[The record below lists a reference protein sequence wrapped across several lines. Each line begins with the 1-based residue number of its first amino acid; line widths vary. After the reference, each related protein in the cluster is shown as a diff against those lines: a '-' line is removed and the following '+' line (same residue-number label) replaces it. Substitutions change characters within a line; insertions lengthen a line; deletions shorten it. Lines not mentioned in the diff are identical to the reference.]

1 MAMRVSLKELIQSS
15 IVLQYHLPHDIA
27 DKHISCS
34 CISTEKD
41 YCLHQNGTNI
51 DIANIIYNGI
61 VEYAYSD
68 NEIDLTQLD
77 KLQIRALLSKLKF
90 DPSAS
95 ESIQLGYGFQG
106 EVMLHLLLS
115 HFFHAEKA
123 LARGYLYSALENAE
137 TKGYDSYLMVEDN
150 QTIFLLF
157 GEAKFY
163 LDGYKKSLDSIFD
176 NINKTLSDSYFNRN
190 FIAMENHYEHIEP
203 KSRIRQIIDQWRADP
218 LINMAK
224 EASRH
229 NMHLVYPMLNVGEY
243 VDEEVTLQTFSNY
256 INESSL
262 IVGEGVMLHRYQKEL
277 LERFKRG
284 QRNRIFLSASTSFG
298 KTFLIYEIV
307 RKMEYTNVAFIFPTL
322 SLLSENLFKIHLS
335 PEYKWVKD
343 NYVIHTLSDK
353 EEISGRNL
361 FIFTPERFLS
371 FLDKNKEIQLDFVF
385 VDEIYKL
392 DNGFIID
399 EVSQENERDVAYRIA
414 LHELLKTP
422 HVDSLLT
429 GPYIALPTKDKK
441 DAQFSFKTFLDYY
454 DFAIVNYNHYEIV
467 NKVEVFAE
475 TASTI
480 EIDNTFHLTF
490 TNKTKSARI
499 VQLVTQLLNRGENAI
514 VYCSTKAS
522 TEKYAKILISKN
534 NYIKDVDSEKVIRLT
549 NHIDSLF
556 ANGRGAQWI
565 VSKALKKGI
574 GIHHGSVPKYIQQ
587 EIISLFNQNI
597 LKILICTT
605 TITEGVN
612 TTAKNVIVL
621 SGKKGTK
628 DLKKFDAQNIEGRAG
643 RFMQHYQGRVFIL
656 DKNFADRMNE
666 EDELLQHKFFDKNI
680 DKKDVDIVLSDSN
693 YLTIEQENRKK
704 QLEAIKESGIMPKA
718 CFEEFRT
725 ISYDDKIYLYNTI
738 ARFSTT
744 DHEKI
749 TELIRRYVGQ
759 RKSYLPGL
767 ELICQT
773 IRPIIKNDNLRF
785 YVENGNDQSG
795 NCYLV
800 GMISAFISKG
810 FSGSVNY
817 HIRKEGDVD
826 KGVRKAANFVF
837 NMLRYQV
844 VKYFGLFNLLYKQFE
859 STRKGVNVD
868 EVNGIEALLLRL
880 EYSADTRL
888 GRQVSDIGA
897 SFNVVKYYD
906 VKENNPDDRELIGK
920 YYNQL
925 DDYEKYNVARIDQI
939 L

>member
-1 MAMRVSLKELIQSS
+1 MDKSKAAADAVKLI
-15 IVLQYHLPHDIA
+15 
-27 DKHISCS
+27 
-34 CISTEKD
+34 
-41 YCLHQNGTNI
+41 N
-51 DIANIIYNGI
+51 
-61 VEYAYSD
+61 
-68 NEIDLTQLD
+68 
-77 KLQIRALLSKLKF
+77 
-90 DPSAS
+90 
-95 ESIQLGYGFQG
+95 
-106 EVMLHLLLS
+106 
-115 HFFHAEKA
+115 
-123 LARGYLYSALENAE
+123 
-137 TKGYDSYLMVEDN
+137 
-150 QTIFLLF
+150 
-157 GEAKFY
+157 EAKEDSNLQPLMIEAVCSFFDIMKGEELSQADRLFLHY
-163 LDGYKKSLDSIFD
+163 LANQAGLPQY
-176 NINKTLSDSYFNRN
+176 Y
-190 FIAMENHYEHIEP
+190 
-203 KSRIRQIIDQWRADP
+203 
-218 LINMAK
+218 
-224 EASRH
+224 
-229 NMHLVYPMLNVGEY
+229 YPMLNVGEY
-243 VDEEVTLQTFSNY
+243 VDEEITLQTFSNY

-262 IVGEGVMLHRYQKEL
+262 LVGEGVMLHRYQKEL

-414 LHELLKTP
+414 LHELLKHP
-422 HVDSLLT
+422 HVDSLLA
-429 GPYIALPTKDKK
+429 GPYIALPTEDN
-441 DAQFSFKTFLDYY
+441 QSSFKTFLDHYG
-454 DFAIVNYNHYEIV
+454 FVVINYNHYEIV
-467 NKVEVFAE
+467 NKVEVKVLNKG
-475 TASTI
+475 TI
-480 EIDNTFHLTF
+480 EINNTFHLTF

-522 TEKYAKILISKN
+522 TEEYAKILISEN
-534 NYIKDVDSEKVIRLT
+534 NYIKDIDSEEVFRLT

-556 ANGRGAQWI
+556 ENGKGAQWI

-587 EIISLFNQNI
+587 EIISLFNKNI

-612 TTAKNVIVL
+612 TTAKNVIAL
-621 SGKKGTK
+621 SGKKGKK

-656 DKNFADRMNE
+656 DEKFADRMNE
-666 EDELLQHKFFDKNI
+666 QDELLQHKFFEKSI

-693 YLTIEQENRKK
+693 YLTAKQENRRRE
-704 QLEAIKESGIMPKA
+704 LERLKESGIMPKA

-725 ISYDDKIYLYNTI
+725 ISYDDKIKLYQRI

-744 DHEKI
+744 DHAKI

-773 IRPIIKNDNLRF
+773 IHPIIENNKLRF
-785 YVENGNDQSG
+785 YVENGNGQSG
-795 NCYLV
+795 NCFLV

-817 HIRKEGDVD
+817 YIAKEKDVD
-826 KGVRKAANFVF
+826 KGIRRAADFVF

-844 VKYFGLFNLLYKQFE
+844 VKYFGLFNLFYKQFE
-859 STRKGVNVD
+859 STRKGVNAD

-888 GRQVSDIGA
+888 GRRVSDIGA

-906 VKENNPDDRELIGK
+906 EKENNPDDPELIGK

-925 DDYEKYNVARIDQI
+925 DDYEKYNVARIDQV

>member
-1 MAMRVSLKELIQSS
+1 MDKSKAAVDAVKLINQAKENLSLQPLMIEAVCSFF
-15 IVLQYHLPHDIA
+15 DIM
-27 DKHISCS
+27 K
-34 CISTEKD
+34 
-41 YCLHQNGTNI
+41 
-51 DIANIIYNGI
+51 
-61 VEYAYSD
+61 
-68 NEIDLTQLD
+68 
-77 KLQIRALLSKLKF
+77 
-90 DPSAS
+90 
-95 ESIQLGYGFQG
+95 G
-106 EVMLHLLLS
+106 EVLSQADRLFLHY
-115 HFFHAEKA
+115 
-123 LARGYLYSALENAE
+123 LA
-137 TKGYDSYLMVEDN
+137 N
-150 QTIFLLF
+150 QAGLPQ
-157 GEAKFY
+157 Y
-163 LDGYKKSLDSIFD
+163 Y
-176 NINKTLSDSYFNRN
+176 
-190 FIAMENHYEHIEP
+190 
-203 KSRIRQIIDQWRADP
+203 
-218 LINMAK
+218 
-224 EASRH
+224 
-229 NMHLVYPMLNVGEY
+229 YPMLNVGEY

-284 QRNRIFLSASTSFG
+284 QRNRILLSASTSFG

-414 LHELLKTP
+414 LHELLKHP
-422 HVDSLLT
+422 HVDSLLA
-429 GPYIALPTKDKK
+429 GPYIALPTEDN
-441 DAQFSFKTFLDYY
+441 QSSFKTFLDHYG
-454 DFAIVNYNHYEIV
+454 FVVINYNHYEIV
-467 NKVEVFAE
+467 KKVEVE
-475 TASTI
+475 VLDKGTI
-480 EIDNTFHLTF
+480 EINNTFHLTF

-499 VQLVTQLLNRGENAI
+499 VQLVTQLLDRGENAI
-514 VYCSTKAS
+514 VYCSKKAS

-556 ANGRGAQWI
+556 ANGKGAQWI

-628 DLKKFDAQNIEGRAG
+628 NLKKFDAQNIEGRAG

-656 DKNFADRMNE
+656 DKGFADRMNE
-666 EDELLQHKFFDKNI
+666 EDELLQHKFFDKSI
-680 DKKDVDIVLSDSN
+680 DKKDVDIVLSDSY
-693 YLTIEQENRKK
+693 YLTTEQENRRRE
-704 QLEAIKESGIMPKA
+704 LERLKESGIMPKA

-725 ISYDDKIYLYNTI
+725 ISYNDKIKLYERI

-773 IRPIIKNDNLRF
+773 IRPIIKNDNLRY
-785 YVENGNDQSG
+785 YVENGNDQPG

-817 HIRKEGDVD
+817 YIRKEEDVD

-844 VKYFGLFNLLYKQFE
+844 VKYFGLFNLPYKQFE
-859 STRKGVNVD
+859 SIRKGVNVD
-868 EVNGIEALLLRL
+868 EVNDIEALLLRL
-880 EYSADTRL
+880 EYSADNSEIV
-888 GRQVSDIGA
+888 G
-897 SFNVVKYYD
+897 
-906 VKENNPDDRELIGK
+906 E

-925 DDYEKYNVARIDQI
+925 DDYEKYNITKINQI